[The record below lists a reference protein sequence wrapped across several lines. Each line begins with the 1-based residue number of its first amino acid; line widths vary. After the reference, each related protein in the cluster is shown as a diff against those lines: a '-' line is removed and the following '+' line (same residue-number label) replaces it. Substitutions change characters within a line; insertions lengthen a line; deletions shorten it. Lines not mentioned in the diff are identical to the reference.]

1 MRSSSSIG
9 SAVKSLMRLSSA
21 RSASRNAL
29 HRSTSVPSIAAGSG
43 APQCAVMGLPGQIG
57 ADLAG
62 SLIADGEHEI
72 HFRRAGLGELVPSL
86 AAHTGRSQ
94 VQSFQQLD
102 RERMHAAAREAAG
115 AVTLEPSLAP
125 MLDQRLGENASR
137 RVAGAEKQD
146 VVGARRRHGCGLRA
160 STMAETT

>member
-9 SAVKSLMRLSSA
+9 SATKSLMRLSSA
-21 RSASRNAL
+21 RNAL

-43 APQCAVMGLPGQIG
+43 TPQCAVMGLPGQIG

-72 HFRRAGLGELVPSL
+72 HFRRAGLGELVPAL

-94 VQSFQQLD
+94 VQPFQQLD

-137 RVAGAEKQD
+137 RVGGAEKQD